1 MRNLLPLFL
10 ILLCVPAFNAD
21 SAVILFGRTQTA
33 IQTPFEPGRNPD
45 FNGSLSPFTAT
56 DVQNAIE
63 ESYYNAPGNAARS
76 AVTFGA
82 AGSANNKY
90 LEYFRSVPSNLT
102 PHVIPKDS
110 DLTDIT
116 CATSDSST
124 NDIQVIINGLVVY
137 TLNKVG
143 TTEIGSINVPVLQ
156 EDTLSLQIVNGAGKD
171 PVCTVFYKIL
181 LEP

>member
-1 MRNLLPLFL
+1 MKKFAPLFL
-10 ILLCVPAFNAD
+10 LFLCVPAFKAD
-21 SAVILFGRTQTA
+21 SAVILFGRTQNA

-45 FNGSLSPFTAT
+45 FNGSVSPFTAT

-82 AGSANNKY
+82 AGNSNNKY
-90 LEYFRSVPSNLT
+90 LEFFRSVPSNST
-102 PHVIPKDS
+102 PHVIPRDA

-124 NDIQVIINGLVVY
+124 NQFEIRINGSIVF
-137 TLNKVG
+137 TLNKTG
-143 TTEIGSINVPVLQ
+143 ITEIASMNISVLQ
-156 EDTLSLQIVNGAGKD
+156 EDTLSLRIANGAGKD